1 MTSKGKSEA
10 PFQISDSPPT
20 SIALN
25 PCSWLLWTLDASC
38 WCITIVGPLKCI
50 ATLCS
55 GSPGV
60 KVNDGAWRAKAQ
72 KEKLITNNPDQ
83 VTTYDV
89 LNSSFTKYADQ
100 NALGTREF
108 LGMQSFEWTKFPL
121 AKFGETKWKTYKEFG
136 ERVHGFGSG
145 LVKLGLRP
153 QAAEMNSDTLQRSTG
168 PHTILIY
175 EDTCADWM
183 TAMIGAHSQSITVAT
198 SYSTLGMHS
207 VIESLNE
214 VHARVIVCNIKDV
227 DKVAKA
233 CTGRC
238 RDLEYIVYTPNN
250 SVEKKFTA
258 RVIGPKVLSM
268 DEVIDMGRATIPIPK
283 APSPE
288 QIACVMYTSG
298 STGKPKGVM
307 ITHANVVASV
317 SALQAVFLQWG
328 LQLGKETYIAY
339 LPAAHI
345 LELCAEI
352 GSLSLGFAV
361 GYADPRTISSKGA
374 CRQRP
379 DGTINTKPEYPYP
392 PGAIQEFK
400 PSVMAAVP
408 KIWDILKK
416 GVEENVGKMSPV
428 LKYLFQ
434 VAFSGRHWAVQQYR
448 DSPLFKAVVLKKLKA
463 MMGGNLKLGITGGGP
478 IAGDVQNFIRVAFSI
493 PLLQGYALTE
503 STCAGTIQ
511 QKWDVRN
518 GIVGSPVP
526 SVELKLRSCIGK
538 DGEAEVLDR
547 EKKPYLETDTAHY
560 GKTCAGRGEV
570 LIRGPSVS
578 KGYFKQP
585 DKMVGIFDS
594 EGWFHSGDVGLFLP
608 DGSLMLVDRVK
619 NLVKLKGGEY
629 IAIEAMEKEYTTS
642 PYVNALGGG
651 VMCYGDGDMDRPV
664 ALVQANAAEIVK
676 LATSNGI
683 PTGNIEQLCKNP
695 TIEKLVLDNL
705 VKAGKEGKL
714 GSNEILGAI
723 VLIAGTGPEKGK
735 ATVDSPWTA
744 ENECL
749 TASNKLNRNGI
760 KEAFQ
765 PVLKP
770 LIKKGIK

>member
-1 MTSKGKSEA
+1 MTTPA
-10 PFQISDSPPT
+10 SDST
-20 SIALN
+20 
-25 PCSWLLWTLDASC
+25 
-38 WCITIVGPLKCI
+38 
-50 ATLCS
+50 
-55 GSPGV
+55 
-60 KVNDGAWRAKAQ
+60 
-72 KEKLITNNPDQ
+72 Q
-83 VTTYDV
+83 VTVYEIMKY
-89 LNSSFTKYADQ
+89 SFANYASKK
-100 NALGTREF
+100 AMGTRTF
-108 LGMQSFEWTKFPL
+108 LGMQKFDWTKFPL
-121 AKFGETKWKTYKEFG
+121 AKFGETKWITYEEFG
-136 ERVHGFGSG
+136 KRVHAFGSG

-153 QAAEMNSDTLQRSTG
+153 QPTDMNADSLQRSTA

-214 VHARVIVCNIKDV
+214 VHARAIVCNIKDV
-227 DKVAKA
+227 AKVAKE
-233 CTGRC
+233 CEGKC
-238 RDLEYIVYTPNN
+238 RDLEHIIYTTNN
-250 SVEKKFTA
+250 SVETTPPQVRGKK
-258 RVIGPKVLSM
+258 VHSIE
-268 DEVIDMGRATIPIPK
+268 EVISMGSAPTVSAPTPPK
-283 APSPE
+283 PE

-307 ITHANVVASV
+307 ITHGNIVASV
-317 SALQAVFLQWG
+317 SALQQVFTQWG
-328 LQLGKETYIAY
+328 LKFGEETYIAY

-434 VAFSGRHWAVQQYR
+434 VAFSGRHWALQQYR

-463 MMGGNLKLGITGGGP
+463 MMGGQLKLGITGGGP
-478 IAGDVQNFIRVAFSI
+478 IAGDVQNFIRVAFGV

-511 QKWDVRN
+511 QVWDIRN
-518 GIVGSPVP
+518 GLVGSPVP
-526 SVELKLRSCIGK
+526 SVEIKLRSCIGK
-538 DGEAEVLDR
+538 DGLPEVLDR
-547 EKKPYLETDTAHY
+547 EKKPYLDTDTAHY
-560 GKTCAGRGEV
+560 GKACSGRGEV
-570 LIRGPSVS
+570 MIRGPSVS
-578 KGYFKQP
+578 KGYFKQA
-585 DKMVGIFDS
+585 DKMVGIFDAD
-594 EGWFHSGDVGLFLP
+594 GWFHSGDVGLFLS
-608 DGSLMLVDRVK
+608 DGSLILVDRVK

-629 IAIEAMEKEYTTS
+629 IAIEAMEKEYSTS

-664 ALVQANAAEIVK
+664 ALVQANVAEIVK
-676 LATSNGI
+676 LANSHGI
-683 PTGNIEQLCKNP
+683 PTSNIEQLCKNP
-695 TIEKLVLDNL
+695 TIEELVLESL
-705 VKAGKEGKL
+705 VKVGKAGKL
-714 GSNEILGAI
+714 GSNEILCAI

-735 ATVDSPWTA
+735 ATVDSPWTP

-749 TASNKLNRNGI
+749 TASNKLNRSGI
-760 KEAFQ
+760 KESFAL
-765 PVLKP
+765 VLKP